1 MKSIGG
7 YFSLEVNDGRE
18 YHADAIHLNA
28 GRYALEYVL
37 KARKYCKVYIPYY
50 ICDSVLEP
58 FKRQNVDYEF
68 YHINESLEPA
78 VRLTP
83 KDDEAVLYVNYFGLK
98 NRLTNFFCYA
108 YPNTILDYT
117 QAFYCERGNKYDD
130 SSVRCDTFYSCR
142 KFFGVP
148 DGAYLYTDCL
158 LDEDLPQGESYERM
172 LFLTKR
178 VDRSA
183 QEGYADFQ
191 ANDQFISAMGMK
203 SMSRLTKAML
213 QGIDYSNKANRR
225 IHNFHILNRV
235 LGNTNFFKWPM
246 DYGTVPLVYP
256 YYVEDGAGLRQ
267 YLIEH
272 QVFCARYWPNV
283 LEWCEKTSFEYKLAE
298 NLVALPIDQRYDEE
312 DMQMILNIID
322 SYKSM
327 CKNC

>member
-312 DMQMILNIID
+312 DMQEILNVID

>member
-117 QAFYCERGNKYDD
+117 QAFYCGRGNKYDD

-312 DMQMILNIID
+312 DMQEILNVID

>member
-108 YPNTILDYT
+108 YTNTILDYT

-298 NLVALPIDQRYDEE
+298 NLVALPIDQRYDEW